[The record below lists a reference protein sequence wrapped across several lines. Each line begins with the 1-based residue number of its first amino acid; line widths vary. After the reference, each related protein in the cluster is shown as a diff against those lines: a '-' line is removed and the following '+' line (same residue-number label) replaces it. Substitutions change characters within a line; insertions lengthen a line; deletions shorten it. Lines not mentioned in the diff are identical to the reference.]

1 MASPNVV
8 MVIDK
13 WTRIICARVE
23 ARWAGLSGIQQWEK
37 EIRADPVIVTRNM
50 VIGSI
55 RASKAGAFIAEF
67 GSGHL
72 MEKTEAGNPYLDEY
86 KRSPMWNK
94 EREYEGY
101 EWIGREA
108 GATVYRPDGSTD
120 VSSGK
125 AHVQV
130 NRMNNASYREDG
142 ATGQY
147 GLHLEHDL
155 NRSGNNPGY
164 KAIEPMYVIQHEV
177 EAALP
182 DMLEDIAN
190 AVGQDI
196 LELIPLKID
205 VYV

>member
-1 MASPNVV
+1 

-23 ARWAGLSGIQQWEK
+23 AKWASHSQIKGQK
-37 EIRADPVIVTRNM
+37 EIDQFTAVVGNTIVGT
-50 VIGSI
+50 I
-55 RASKAGAFIAEF
+55 RASGMAAWIEEF

-72 MEKTEAGNPYLDEY
+72 LDRDNPYLEAY

-94 EREYEGY
+94 EREYEGN
-101 EWIGREA
+101 EWVGREA

-120 VSSGK
+120 TSSGK

-142 ATGQY
+142 ASGQY
-147 GLHLEHDL
+147 GLHMEHDL

-164 KAIEPMYVIQHEV
+164 KAIEPMHVIKFEV
-177 EAALP
+177 EAAMP
-182 DMLEDIAN
+182 DMLEDIGN
-190 AVGQDI
+190 AVAQDI

-205 VYV
+205 IYV